1 MTHSFTHIISLSLS
15 LSLSPSVSL
24 SLSLSFSFPLLHT
37 QIVVIFH
44 DSSHDQYTNDDG
56 PLSTNSIS
64 DDSAIAAGS
73 SQPYSP
79 GNLGDSDHT
88 PFASE
93 LTVSLGDNV
102 LTSITED
109 EYDPDDENQ
118 LQGPRGT
125 HHGSQDVHM
134 ASQDFDQVTSAWH
147 GTSQHSSS
155 HSQDPHSQDPNS
167 HSDSGFA
174 PDPTRSQES
183 FPLKSQESFGHKS
196 QDAVFPPDL
205 GFGASNSGGTP
216 PGGAG
221 GSQGNLTA
229 PRSNL
234 KKDDHKSGYGISPP
248 TPQKT
253 MNGTPT
259 RNPYSTTHHMGG
271 ASSAYPALRGRGID
285 IPRPGGYNFPPG
297 FHLPPGAYHD
307 PKQRSPGVMDENS
320 PYDNGP
326 RLAHLEWRPAY
337 AGAGRGL
344 GVGGEFPYHHDIPP
358 MYGSL
363 PPGGMMSP
371 HDHYHLRGSGR
382 FSRPPEALMGHYP
395 PKGKDNR
402 MARAM
407 SHDRIDQPGPSSL
420 MMGSGGHPFSHDD
433 YTGPMEYHLSQPS
446 PYYDRPGGMFPM
458 PPPGAGPHP
467 HMMG

>member
-1 MTHSFTHIISLSLS
+1 MHTHTDSLSLS
-15 LSLSPSVSL
+15 HAP
-24 SLSLSFSFPLLHT
+24 T

-44 DSSHDQYTNDDG
+44 DSSRDQYATDDG
-56 PLSTNSIS
+56 HLSTSSIS
-64 DDSAIAAGS
+64 DNPAIAAGS

-79 GNLGDSDHT
+79 GNLGDGDHT
-88 PFASE
+88 PFASV
-93 LTVSLGDNV
+93 LTVSLGDGV
-102 LTSITED
+102 LTSITEGD
-109 EYDPDDENQ
+109 YDPEDENQ
-118 LQGPRGT
+118 LQGSGGT

-134 ASQDFDQVTSAWH
+134 ASQDFDQQVNSAWH

-205 GFGASNSGGTP
+205 GFGASDSGGTP

-259 RNPYSTTHHMGG
+259 RNPYATTTHHMGG
-271 ASSAYPALRGRGID
+271 ASSAYPASRGKGMD
-285 IPRPGGYNFPPG
+285 IPHGNRPGGYHFPPG
-297 FHLPPGAYHD
+297 FHAPPGSYH
-307 PKQRSPGVMDENS
+307 MDENTS

-326 RLAHLEWRPAY
+326 RLAHLEWRRAY
-337 AGAGRGL
+337 PGPGGSAAG
-344 GVGGEFPYHHDIPP
+344 GGEFPFHHDMPP

-363 PPGGMMSP
+363 PPGAGMMPP
-371 HDHYHLRGSGR
+371 HDPYHIGHRGSGR
-382 FSRPPEALMGHYP
+382 FSRPPEALLGQYP
-395 PKGKDNR
+395 PKGKDAR
-402 MARAM
+402 MTRAM
-407 SHDRIDQPGPSSL
+407 SHERVDQPGPSPF
-420 MMGSGGHPFSHDD
+420 MVGPGGGHPFSHDD

-458 PPPGAGPHP
+458 PPAGAGPHP

>member
-1 MTHSFTHIISLSLS
+1 MHIVIMIKILSLSLS
-15 LSLSPSVSL
+15 LSL
-24 SLSLSFSFPLLHT
+24 FLL

-44 DSSHDQYTNDDG
+44 DSSRDQYANDDG

-64 DDSAIAAGS
+64 DESGIAAGS

-93 LTVSLGDNV
+93 LMISLGDNV
-102 LTSITED
+102 LSSINEND
-109 EYDPDDENQ
+109 YDPDDEDQ
-118 LQGPRGT
+118 LQGQRET

-134 ASQDFDQVTSAWH
+134 SSQDFDQVTSSAWH

-174 PDPTRSQES
+174 PDPPRSQES
-183 FPLKSQESFGHKS
+183 FPLKSQESFGPKS

-221 GSQGNLTA
+221 GSQGNLTTL
-229 PRSNL
+229 RSNL
-234 KKDDHKSGYGISPP
+234 KKDPGYGISPP

-259 RNPYSTTHHMGG
+259 RNPYSTIHHLGG
-271 ASSAYPALRGRGID
+271 ASSAYPASRGKGMD
-285 IPRPGGYNFPPG
+285 IPPRPGGYNFPPG
-297 FHLPPGAYHD
+297 FHHPPGTYHD

-320 PYDNGP
+320 THSPYDNGP
-326 RLAHLEWRPAY
+326 RLAHLEWRRAY
-337 AGAGRGL
+337 PGPGA
-344 GVGGEFPYHHDIPP
+344 GGEFPSYHPDMSP

-363 PPGGMMSP
+363 PPGGMMPSP
-371 HDHYHLRGSGR
+371 YDHYHHSLRGSGR

-395 PKGKDNR
+395 PKGKDSR

-407 SHDRIDQPGPSSL
+407 SHDRIDQAGPSSL
-420 MMGSGGHPFSHDD
+420 ILGPAGGHPFSHDD

-446 PYYDRPGGMFPM
+446 PYYDRSGGMFPM

>member
-1 MTHSFTHIISLSLS
+1 
-15 LSLSPSVSL
+15 
-24 SLSLSFSFPLLHT
+24 
-37 QIVVIFH
+37 
-44 DSSHDQYTNDDG
+44 
-56 PLSTNSIS
+56 
-64 DDSAIAAGS
+64 
-73 SQPYSP
+73 
-79 GNLGDSDHT
+79 
-88 PFASE
+88 
-93 LTVSLGDNV
+93 
-102 LTSITED
+102 
-109 EYDPDDENQ
+109 
-118 LQGPRGT
+118 
-125 HHGSQDVHM
+125 M
-134 ASQDFDQVTSAWH
+134 ASQDFDQVTTAWH

-183 FPLKSQESFGHKS
+183 FPLKSQESFGPKS
-196 QDAVFPPDL
+196 QDQVFPPDL

-221 GSQGNLTA
+221 GSQGNLTV

-234 KKDDHKSGYGISPP
+234 KKDDHKSGFGISPP

-253 MNGTPT
+253 MNGGTPT

-271 ASSAYPALRGRGID
+271 ASSAYPASRSKGMD
-285 IPRPGGYNFPPG
+285 IPRPGGYNNFPHGFHHPPPG
-297 FHLPPGAYHD
+297 SYHD
-307 PKQRSPGVMDENS
+307 PKQRSPGVMDESS

-326 RLAHLEWRPAY
+326 RLAHLEWKRAY
-337 AGAGRGL
+337 PGPGGGGPPGR
-344 GVGGEFPYHHDIPP
+344 GGEFSPYHHDMPP

-363 PPGGMMSP
+363 PPGGMMPP
-371 HDHYHLRGSGR
+371 HDPYHHGHRGSGR
-382 FSRPPEALMGHYP
+382 YSRPPEALMGHYP
-395 PKGKDNR
+395 PKGKDAR

-407 SHDRIDQPGPSSL
+407 SHDRIDQSGPSSL
-420 MMGSGGHPFSHDD
+420 MMGAPGGHPPFSHDD

-446 PYYDRPGGMFPM
+446 PYYDRSGGMFPM